1 MLFIMKWEYVT
12 RKAKDLNEEMLN
24 ALGEESWDLVCIY
37 DNLAVFKRRKA
48 EEKTE
53 QVIIEDADDK
63 ALFEECWIAYNR
75 RGSKALA
82 KAQWSK
88 LSTADKS
95 KVLPHIKEYVA
106 SVSEVRYQVYFERYL
121 RDKRFLDM
129 VHGAKPQTLFS
140 EPQQTKQTEE
150 KLIIGN
156 TEYR

>member
-1 MLFIMKWEYVT
+1 MKWEYT
-12 RKAKDLNEEMLN
+12 AAKRENCDLETLN
-24 ALGEESWDLVCIY
+24 ALGEESWELVGFDTEYWI
-37 DNLAVFKRRKA
+37 FKRRKV

-53 QVIIEDADDK
+53 QVVLEDVDDK
-63 ALFEECWIAYNR
+63 AMFEECWIAYNR

-88 LSTADKS
+88 LSDTDKS

-121 RDKRFLDM
+121 RDKRFLDV
-129 VHGAKPQTLFS
+129 VHGAKPQTLFF
-140 EPQQTKQTEE
+140 EPQQIRQQEE

>member
-1 MLFIMKWEYVT
+1 MKWEYVT

-24 ALGEESWDLVCIY
+24 ALGEDSWDLVCIY
-37 DNLAVFKRRKA
+37 DDQAVFKRRKA

-53 QVIIEDADDK
+53 QVVLEDVDDK
-63 ALFEECWIAYNR
+63 AMFEECWIAYNR

-88 LSTADKS
+88 LSDTDKS

-121 RDKRFLDM
+121 RDKRFLDV
-129 VHGAKPQTLFS
+129 VHGAKPQTLFF
-140 EPQQTKQTEE
+140 EPQQIRQQEE
-150 KLIIGN
+150 KLIIGG
-156 TEYR
+156 TIYR